1 MTSDCSTRT
10 RRYVAAPLRTCLACT
25 RSRRRPRFPTGIDIF
40 RVFDSLNYLDNLK
53 LGVDAALAAGA
64 FVEGA
69 ISYTG
74 DVANPSKTKY
84 NLEYYV
90 NLAREL
96 QAMGVHSLAIKDM
109 AGLLTPR
116 SASLLVSATEC
127 H

>member
-1 MTSDCSTRT
+1 ML
-10 RRYVAAPLRTCLACT
+10 LRGANAVGYTNYPDNVVYKFCEQAKK
-25 RSRRRPRFPTGIDIF
+25 SGIDIF

-74 DVANPSKTKY
+74 DVANPAKTKY

-116 SASLLVSATEC
+116 SASLLVIATE
-127 H
+127 